1 MAVLLTVFFC
11 VLFLGLGLGLNAHHR
26 AKRRLHEQA
35 AGERLTNPLPS
46 NTDRPVSLRRD
57 GPRSAPADSSR
68 IVRALNRQLLQAGVV
83 VAPLVLLVAAVALFA
98 CGVAVAMLRLTLV
111 PALGCGAA
119 LALVPFLY
127 LRVKRNRRLKTMG
140 HQLPYVLDML
150 RSALQAGHNLLR
162 GLQMAS
168 SNSPDPLATELR
180 MIVDHVRVGMR
191 LPIAFELMYRRV
203 PVEELSF
210 LAAAVSVQEETGSSL
225 GEILERV
232 SQSIRNRQRLRDQ
245 IQTVTAQSRLSSII
259 VAALPAVILGAFYL
273 LRPD

>member
-1 MAVLLTVFFC
+1 
-11 VLFLGLGLGLNAHHR
+11 
-26 AKRRLHEQA
+26 
-35 AGERLTNPLPS
+35 
-46 NTDRPVSLRRD
+46 
-57 GPRSAPADSSR
+57 
-68 IVRALNRQLLQAGVV
+68 
-83 VAPLVLLVAAVALFA
+83 
-98 CGVAVAMLRLTLV
+98 MLRLTLV

-273 LRPD
+273 LRPDYVEVLFTNPTGNRLLEGAVVLDVIAFLIMQRIARVDF